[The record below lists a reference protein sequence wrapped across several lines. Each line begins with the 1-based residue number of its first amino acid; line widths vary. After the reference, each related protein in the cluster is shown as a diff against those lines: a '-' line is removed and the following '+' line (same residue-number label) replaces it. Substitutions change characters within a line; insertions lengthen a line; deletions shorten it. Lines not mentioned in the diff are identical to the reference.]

1 MGSFNDLINQIRNW
15 PNTKPVPMTYDER
28 SSTGIWAILGLL
40 TNDFQNGTISGAFS
54 KTQQQLSV
62 AIVTGIV
69 TGKDGIALDPF
80 AGCVIDAIF
89 VTTGSGNWIDVTQ
102 AAGYLGVGV
111 NDNDNMMLSPNF
123 IAEHNDS
130 RFNPNYS
137 LTGVGS
143 SAQWPTGTYTGN
155 AIVLYTNSVG
165 ITQQPSMI
173 QFTTTSEQNTY
184 NLGSALVGFKPAYL
198 QYGGANLVYS
208 GGSGAPGLGE
218 FSINDYNIII
228 NPGGSIDVG
237 IKCTLVSL

>member
-130 RFNPNYS
+130 RDAGVPNGRGPRRDGNHPRPSS
-137 LTGVGS
+137 LASTCSRRRELVVAHTPGV
-143 SAQWPTGTYTGN
+143 
-155 AIVLYTNSVG
+155 
-165 ITQQPSMI
+165 
-173 QFTTTSEQNTY
+173 
-184 NLGSALVGFKPAYL
+184 PAG
-198 QYGGANLVYS
+198 QY
-208 GGSGAPGLGE
+208 
-218 FSINDYNIII
+218 
-228 NPGGSIDVG
+228 
-237 IKCTLVSL
+237 